1 MDLSLAI
8 KTAYFQVLN
17 GNIGCPVYDAFSIPP
32 TVTYPYVIIASI
44 DVREIFEAG
53 CKMWRADVLLDVVTG
68 FSSQTGMNA
77 AWNIGGLIEDIINPA
92 SRANI
97 DLTSDGYTC
106 IMTRLAGSLPDSYR
120 TNNYW
125 IYRNLRTYSHIVC

>member
-8 KTAYFQVLN
+8 KTAYFQALN

-68 FSSQTGMNA
+68 FSSPTGMNA
-77 AWNIGGLIEDIINPA
+77 AWNIADLIEAEINPD
-92 SRANI
+92 SRDNI
-97 DLTSDGYTC
+97 DLTSSGYTC
-106 IMTRLAGSLPDSYR
+106 IMTRLASSTNVQLR
-120 TNNYW
+120 TENYW
-125 IYRNLRTYSHIVC
+125 IYRTLRTYSHIVC